1 MFRVAIRA
9 PIQYVEA
16 RFSSAKMNQLFLFL
30 TLSMMY
36 TGCAGDPPKVD
47 TSKTTSP
54 APRTSVVPAFSGK
67 NAFEH
72 LLKQVSFGPRNPGSA
87 GHNACLNFL
96 TAELRSLTHSVE
108 MQQFPHEGYDGERLN
123 LTNVIARFK
132 PEATSRVLLC
142 AHWDTR
148 PRADQDEDKAR
159 QDEPILGANDGASG
173 VAVLLEL
180 ARMLKD
186 HPPATGVDIVFFD
199 GEDYG
204 KEGDVPRYLLGSKY
218 FALNLP
224 AEQPYRFGILLDMV
238 GDKYLELPQEQYS
251 MKYAGDIVSL
261 VWNKAREL
269 GYLQFIH
276 AQGEAVID
284 DHLPL
289 NEVGIK
295 TIDIIDFDYPDPT
308 NRFWHT
314 HHDTP
319 ENCSPES
326 LEAVGTV
333 LTHVLYTLS
342 P

>member
-1 MFRVAIRA
+1 
-9 PIQYVEA
+9 
-16 RFSSAKMNQLFLFL
+16 MNQLLTFLPIL
-30 TLSMMY
+30 MIY
-36 TGCAGDPPKVD
+36 AGCAGDPPKVN
-47 TSKTTSP
+47 TGNASP
-54 APRTSVVPAFSGK
+54 PPQKREVPVFSGK

-72 LLKQVSFGPRNPGSA
+72 LTKQVSFGPRNPGSR
-87 GHNACLNFL
+87 GHSACLDFL
-96 TAELRSLTHSVE
+96 TSELRGLASSVE
-108 MQQFPHEGYDGERLN
+108 TQPFPHLGYEGERLN
-123 LTNVIARFK
+123 LTNIIARFQ
-132 PEATSRVLLC
+132 PELPSRVLLC

-148 PRADQDEDKAR
+148 PRADQDENQSR
-159 QDEPILGANDGASG
+159 QEEPIPGANDGASG

-180 ARMLKD
+180 ARIFKE
-186 HPPATGVDIVFFD
+186 HPPAMGVDIVFFD

-204 KEGDVPRYLLGSKY
+204 KEGDVPRYLLGSKH

-224 AEQPYRFGILLDMV
+224 AGHPYRFGLLLDMV
-238 GDKYLELPQEQYS
+238 GDKHLELPQEQYS
-251 MKYAGDIVSL
+251 LKYAGDIVSL
-261 VWNKAREL
+261 VWGKAREL
-269 GYLQFIH
+269 GYLQFI
-276 AQGEAVID
+276 QMPGEAVID

-314 HHDTP
+314 HQDTP